1 MSPTQLYGLPT
12 ELLVAVATHLS
23 ALEIVRLG
31 RVDRYL
37 YDFVKR
43 HGKFVATAIARRE
56 TVRLLEEHEHL
67 NFKDVPLDVAMRR
80 YNEKFGWPWDF
91 FPPQGRPYGS
101 WHVFVHFC
109 KGFARANP
117 GMWMDGYLGELHVG
131 WVADVLIQV
140 SNSMECHKIE
150 ERLRPSDRGNNNLV
164 GALSHMQHLEPRLES
179 AVSEVV
185 KTSRYGIQLNGRY
198 DALAQLIVKEMR
210 APQLA
215 QDMVIGMLKRID
227 AEPLIDMPKWS
238 TNGAHGLSVYYG
250 SGLLRM
256 DCRLSERVAL
266 PGCAS
271 RVYEPWLGFPD
282 LKVQG
287 VNTLFRKTG
296 DLSGL
301 PWAALLEETNVFWY
315 Y

>member
-1 MSPTQLYGLPT
+1 VIVPSCRTDVKYDGRLLFPLHTYLSSFSTIDLYIAYQITNLRTGFMLQQTRPIDDSIARLMSPTQLYGLPT

-140 SNSMECHKIE
+140 SNSMEWY
-150 ERLRPSDRGNNNLV
+150 G
-164 GALSHMQHLEPRLES
+164 GTEPVL
-179 AVSEVV
+179 
-185 KTSRYGIQLNGRY
+185 
-198 DALAQLIVKEMR
+198 
-210 APQLA
+210 
-215 QDMVIGMLKRID
+215 
-227 AEPLIDMPKWS
+227 
-238 TNGAHGLSVYYG
+238 
-250 SGLLRM
+250 
-256 DCRLSERVAL
+256 
-266 PGCAS
+266 
-271 RVYEPWLGFPD
+271 
-282 LKVQG
+282 
-287 VNTLFRKTG
+287 
-296 DLSGL
+296 
-301 PWAALLEETNVFWY
+301 
-315 Y
+315 